1 METIYTI
8 PQVAEYLQLSK
19 SKVYYLVKR
28 RSIPHIQL
36 GRNVRIRES
45 DLIHWINANCVD
57 GFSQD
62 VKNFT
67 RLLSEP

>member
-8 PQVAEYLQLSK
+8 PQVAEYLKLSK

-28 RSIPHIQL
+28 RSIPYIQL

-45 DLIHWINANCVD
+45 DLILWINTNCIDVA
-57 GFSQD
+57 SQEGKD
-62 VKNFT
+62 LIRFI
-67 RLLSEP
+67 S